1 MLDLKIARSWTP
13 PIHPEECVSGSNPGQ
28 TLSITNI
35 VSHLNFVTFSSTFTF
50 SQSTFSTVT
59 QTYFPC
65 SFSIFSWCS
74 FGIIIILNFPW
85 RDIFAINFSIFIT
98 NPCTYLKNRHG
109 QPYLAMYIY
118 LTMAEYI
125 LDSHSNHKKGG
136 G

>member
-1 MLDLKIARSWTP
+1 M
-13 PIHPEECVSGSNPGQ
+13 EQCVHLSQADRASTSEGNNAGSNPAVGFLN
-28 TLSITNI
+28 LSM
-35 VSHLNFVTFSSTFTF
+35 SYFLNFVTFSSTLTF

-85 RDIFAINFSIFIT
+85 RDIFAINFSNFIT

-125 LDSHSNHKKGG
+125 LDSHSKHNQGG